1 MKLTVWRF
9 LFQITFP
16 EEAVWVN
23 LFSPRAILQ
32 FFRVLMNRL
41 VLPLLLIATVAI
53 GVTAQS
59 GRRLKGSAAAP
70 VAPVQPPANPLP
82 DIVPTREVN
91 LSGPLTFLPLSLR
104 EREIKALDQGS
115 FRLDD
120 FQGKVLVINMWAS
133 WCGPCRREVPE
144 YERVRKSYAGQNVEF
159 VGLTT
164 ENPRTDAAR
173 VDKFVRNADFGF
185 RLGWADPE
193 MADTLMN
200 GRGAIPQTLVI
211 NADGRVVK
219 HWTGYKRGQLK
230 EALESAL
237 GQ

>member
-1 MKLTVWRF
+1 M
-9 LFQITFP
+9 
-16 EEAVWVN
+16 
-23 LFSPRAILQ
+23 ILELILAPTCVPQ
-32 FFRVLMNRL
+32 PSSRPSIVIVDLNL
-41 VLPLLLIATVAI
+41 VLPMAKFTLLFLIVAI
-53 GVTAQS
+53 CALSVVSQS
-59 GRRLKGSAAAP
+59 GRRIAGSKT

-82 DIVPTREVN
+82 DIVPRPEVN
-91 LSGPLTFLPLSLR
+91 LSGPLMFLPLSLR
-104 EREIKALDQGS
+104 EREIKALDSGS

-120 FQGKVLVINMWAS
+120 FQSKVLVINVWAS
-133 WCGPCRREVPE
+133 WCGPCRLEVPE

-173 VDKFVRNADFGF
+173 VDKFVRDAHFGF

-193 MADTLMN
+193 MADILMN
-200 GRGAIPQTLVI
+200 GREAIPQTLVI
-211 NADGRVVK
+211 KADGRVIR

-230 EALESAL
+230 EAIDHAL